1 MGRPCTP
8 DARRFVLL
16 AALHATDIGVKS
28 RIYPW
33 VVLLTLL
40 FVYILN
46 YTDRFLITGLIG
58 PIKQHFN
65 LGDGMIGVLM
75 GPAFVILFVTLGIP
89 IARYADRS
97 SRIRIIATGC
107 VFWSL
112 ATISTGLATGATTL
126 LLARVAVGIGEAAFT
141 APAYSLIAA
150 YFAPHRRGIAYAVLG
165 LATYFGQI
173 IGQAGGPAIAAKHD
187 WHTAF
192 YVMGGIGVVAGIVAL
207 MVIREPARATPDTG
221 GAGAQPAIPFL
232 TLVGH
237 LLRTPSL
244 VFMALAFGLGA
255 MSGVAFGFWGP
266 ELFARSY
273 AIDPAAAKAA
283 FALNFGSAGL
293 IGMLAFGFLSD
304 RMSRRSMAWPVRL
317 SGIAMA
323 AATVAIIIS
332 AWSPTLA
339 QAKLMAIPAG
349 LLGGGWSVGFIATLQ
364 YILPDRFRAQA
375 TSIFLAFTTLFA
387 FLLGPWLPGLFS
399 QAMGDGA
406 DSLRMALTFIMPIA
420 FPAAL
425 MALYASRRVE
435 QDKQALAQL

>member
-1 MGRPCTP
+1 M
-8 DARRFVLL
+8 
-16 AALHATDIGVKS
+16 KS
-28 RIYPW
+28 RVYPW

-46 YTDRFLITGLIG
+46 YTDRYLITGLIG
-58 PIKQHFN
+58 PIKEHFQ
-65 LGDGMIGVLM
+65 LGDAMIGVLM

-89 IARYADRS
+89 IARLADRS
-97 SRIRIIATGC
+97 SRIRIIAAGC

-112 ATISTGLATGATTL
+112 ATIATGLATGATTL
-126 LLARVAVGIGEAAFT
+126 LLARIAVGIGEAAFT
-141 APAYSLIAA
+141 APAYSLVAA
-150 YFAPHRRGIAYAVLG
+150 YFAPHRRGIAYAILG

-187 WHTAF
+187 WHMAF
-192 YVMGGIGVVAGIVAL
+192 YVMGAIGVLAGIIAL
-207 MVIREPARATPDTG
+207 IVIREPARAAPVATANDTTEQ
-221 GAGAQPAIPFL
+221 APIPFL

-237 LLRTPSL
+237 LIRTPSF
-244 VFMALAFGLGA
+244 VFMALSFGLGA

-273 AIDPAAAKAA
+273 AIDDATAKAA

-304 RMSRRSMAWPVRL
+304 RMARRNMAWPVL
-317 SGIAMA
+317 LGGIAMA
-323 AATVAIIIS
+323 AATIAIMVS
-332 AWSPTLA
+332 AWSPTLS

-375 TSIFLAFTTLFA
+375 TSLFLAFTTLFA
-387 FLLGPWLPGLFS
+387 FLLGPWLPGVLS
-399 QAMGDGA
+399 QAMGSGA
-406 DSLRMALTFIMPIA
+406 DSLRMALTYIMPLA

-425 MALYASRRVE
+425 LAVFASRRVE
-435 QDKQALAQL
+435 QDKLALERL